1 MSLYTDLDVFL
12 DNLSNKTSNT
22 QLTKKDYFVKTTR
35 GKVPLETYQMNKKIS
50 DKFITKFIEVVKANK
65 DYLKRFYKLSL
76 EVDENLIHFGKNVEP
91 MDTKVINNNKLSKVK
106 NVIRNM
112 HMFGILRDTHSGI
125 DNVHT
130 YYVVMED
137 LFKHNIIDYKIL
149 SPSSR
154 YYIENGRFGSV
165 LSSLYFR
172 ASILN
177 PYLVYSLN
185 VNLLKGKKV
194 FTPTLGWS
202 SYAYGFSESGIE
214 EYVGTDVIPSVCK
227 KTDKFIKKYYPNV
240 EKHIFCQPSEDLLKN
255 TQFINAYSNHFDVV
269 FFSPPYYRLELY
281 EGKKQSTNRYKTY
294 DEWLRK
300 YWENT
305 VKLCYK
311 VLNKGGKMCYIVS
324 GYGSETINEQYDLVK
339 DMNEITQQYFTLKY
353 NLPMYNKNVNVT
365 KHKEPSERILVFYA
379 N

>member
-12 DNLSNKTSNT
+12 KNFSNKNRNT

-35 GKVPLETYQMNKKIS
+35 GKVPLETYQINKKIS
-50 DKFITKFIEVVKANK
+50 DEFIVTFLEVVKAHK

-76 EVDENLIHFGKNVEP
+76 NVDENLIHFGKNVES
-91 MDTKVINNNKLSKVK
+91 MDIKELNNNKLSKVK

-130 YYVVMED
+130 YYLVMED
-137 LFKHNIIDYKIL
+137 LFKNNIIDYKIL

-154 YYIENGRFGSV
+154 HYIENGRFGSV

-177 PYLVYSLN
+177 PYLIYSLN
-185 VNLLKGKKV
+185 INLLKGKRV

-240 EKHIFCQPSEDLLKN
+240 EKNIFCQPSEDLLKN
-255 TQFINAYSNHFDVV
+255 TQFISHYSNHFDVV

-281 EGKKQSTNRYKTY
+281 EGKNQSTTRYKTY
-294 DEWLRK
+294 EEWLSK

-324 GYGSETINEQYDLVK
+324 GYGSDTVNEQYDLVK
-339 DMNEITQQYFTLKY
+339 DMNEITKKYFTLKY
-353 NLPMYNKNVNVT
+353 NLPMFNKNVNVT

>member
-12 DNLSNKTSNT
+12 KNLSNKNINT
-22 QLTKKDYFVKTTR
+22 KLTKKDYFVKTTR
-35 GKVPLETYQMNKKIS
+35 GNVSLETYQINKKIS
-50 DKFITKFIEVVKANK
+50 DEFITKFIEVVKSQK

-76 EVDENLIHFGKNVEP
+76 KVDENLIHFGKNVTP
-91 MDTKVINNNKLSKVK
+91 MDIKDLNNNNLSKIK

-112 HMFGILRDTHSGI
+112 HLFGILRDSHSGI
-125 DNVHT
+125 ENVNT
-130 YYVVMED
+130 YYDVMED
-137 LFKHNIIDYKIL
+137 LFKNNIIDYKML

-154 YYIENGRFGSV
+154 HYIDNGRFGSV

-177 PYLVYSLN
+177 PYLIYSLN
-185 VNLLKGKKV
+185 INLLKGKKV

-202 SYAYGFSESGIE
+202 SYAYGFLESGIE

-227 KTDKFIKKYYPNV
+227 KTDKFIQKYYPNV
-240 EKHIFCQPSEDLLKN
+240 VKNILCQPSEDLLIN
-255 TQFINAYSNHFDVV
+255 TQFITTYSNYFDVV

-281 EGKKQSTNRYKTY
+281 EGKNQSTNRYKTY
-294 DEWLRK
+294 EEWLRK

-311 VLNKGGKMCYIVS
+311 VLYKGGKMCYIIS
-324 GYGSETINEQYDLVK
+324 GYGSDTVNEQYDLVK
-339 DMNEITQQYFTLKY
+339 DLNDITKKYFTLKY

>member
-12 DNLSNKTSNT
+12 KNFSNKNRNT

-35 GKVPLETYQMNKKIS
+35 GKVPLETYQVNKNIS
-50 DKFITKFIEVVKANK
+50 DDFIIKFIDVVKAHT

-76 EVDENLIHFGKNVEP
+76 NVDENLIHFGKNIEP
-91 MDTKVINNNKLSKVK
+91 MDIKELNNNKFSKVK

-130 YYVVMED
+130 YYLVMED
-137 LFKHNIIDYKIL
+137 LFKNNIIDYKIL

-154 YYIENGRFGSV
+154 HYIENGRFGSV

-177 PYLVYSLN
+177 PYLIYSLN
-185 VNLLKGKKV
+185 VNLLKGKRI

-227 KTDKFIKKYYPNV
+227 KTDNFIKKYYPNI
-240 EKHIFCQPSEDLLKN
+240 EKNIFCQPSEDLLKN
-255 TQFINAYSNHFDVV
+255 TQFINTYSNHFDVV

-281 EGKKQSTNRYKTY
+281 EGKNQSTIRYKTY
-294 DEWLRK
+294 EEWLSK

-311 VLNKGGKMCYIVS
+311 VLNKGGKMCYIIS
-324 GYGSETINEQYDLVK
+324 GYGSNTVNEHYDLVK
-339 DMNEITQQYFTLKY
+339 DMNEITKKYFSLKY
-353 NLPMYNKNVNVT
+353 NLPMFNKNVNVT

>member
-12 DNLSNKTSNT
+12 KNFSNKNRNT
-22 QLTKKDYFVKTTR
+22 QLTKKDYFVNTTR
-35 GKVPLETYQMNKKIS
+35 GKVPLETYQINKKIS
-50 DKFITKFIEVVKANK
+50 DEFIVTFLEVIRGHN

-76 EVDENLIHFGKNVEP
+76 DVDENLIHFGKNTEP
-91 MDTKVINNNKLSKVK
+91 MDVKTINNNKLSKVK

-130 YYVVMED
+130 YYLVMED
-137 LFKHNIIDYKIL
+137 LFKNNIIDYKIL

-154 YYIENGRFGSV
+154 HYIENGRFGSV

-177 PYLVYSLN
+177 PYLIYSLN
-185 VNLLKGKKV
+185 INLLKGKRI

-240 EKHIFCQPSEDLLKN
+240 EKNIFCQPSEDLLKN
-255 TQFINAYSNHFDVV
+255 TQFISDYSNHFDVV

-281 EGKKQSTNRYKTY
+281 EGKKQSTTRYTTY
-294 DEWLRK
+294 EEWLSK

-324 GYGSETINEQYDLVK
+324 GYGSDTINEQYDLVK
-339 DMNEITQQYFTLKY
+339 DMNEITKKYFSLKY
-353 NLPMYNKNVNVT
+353 NLPMFNKNVNVT

>member
-1 MSLYTDLDVFL
+1 
-12 DNLSNKTSNT
+12 
-22 QLTKKDYFVKTTR
+22 
-35 GKVPLETYQMNKKIS
+35 VPLETYQINKKIS
-50 DKFITKFIEVVKANK
+50 DEFIVKFIEVVKAHT

-76 EVDENLIHFGKNVEP
+76 NVDENLIHFAKNTEP
-91 MDTKVINNNKLSKVK
+91 MDVKTINNNKLSKVK

-112 HMFGILRDTHSGI
+112 HMFGILRDTASGI

-137 LFKHNIIDYKIL
+137 LFKNNIIDYKLL

-154 YYIENGRFGSV
+154 HYIENGRFGSV

-177 PYLVYSLN
+177 PYLIYSLN
-185 VNLLKGKKV
+185 INLLKGKKI

-240 EKHIFCQPSEDLLKN
+240 EKNIFCQPSEDLLKN
-255 TQFINAYSNHFDVV
+255 TQFISDYSNHFDVV

-281 EGKKQSTNRYKTY
+281 EGKNQSTTRYKTY
-294 DEWLRK
+294 DEWLSK

-324 GYGSETINEQYDLVK
+324 GYGSDTINEQYDLVK
-339 DMNEITQQYFTLKY
+339 DMNEITKKYFTLKY
-353 NLPMYNKNVNVT
+353 NLPMFNKNVNVT

>member
-1 MSLYTDLDVFL
+1 VRAHT
-12 DNLSNKTSNT
+12 
-22 QLTKKDYFVKTTR
+22 
-35 GKVPLETYQMNKKIS
+35 
-50 DKFITKFIEVVKANK
+50 

-76 EVDENLIHFGKNVEP
+76 NVDENLIHFGKNAEP
-91 MDTKVINNNKLSKVK
+91 MDTKELNNNKLSKVK

-130 YYVVMED
+130 YYLVMED
-137 LFKHNIIDYKIL
+137 LFKNNIIDYKML

-154 YYIENGRFGSV
+154 HYIENGRFGSV

-177 PYLVYSLN
+177 PYLIYSLN
-185 VNLLKGKKV
+185 INLLKGKRI

-240 EKHIFCQPSEDLLKN
+240 EKKIFCQPSEDLLKN
-255 TQFINAYSNHFDVV
+255 TQFISHYSNHFDVV

-281 EGKKQSTNRYKTY
+281 EGKNQSTTRYKTY
-294 DEWLRK
+294 EEWLSK

-324 GYGSETINEQYDLVK
+324 GYGSDTVNEQYDLVK
-339 DMNEITQQYFTLKY
+339 DMNEITKKYFTLKY
-353 NLPMYNKNVNVT
+353 NLPMFNKNVNVT

>member
-12 DNLSNKTSNT
+12 KNLSNKNNNT
-22 QLTKKDYFVKTTR
+22 QLSKKDYFVKTTR
-35 GKVPLETYQMNKKIS
+35 GKIPLETYQSNKKIS
-50 DKFITKFIEVVKANK
+50 DDFITTFLQVVQRKK
-65 DYLKRFYKLSL
+65 EYLKRFYKLSL
-76 EVDENLIHFGKNVEP
+76 EIDENLIHFGKNVEP
-91 MDTKVINNNKLSKVK
+91 METKLMNNNKLSKVK

-137 LFKHNIIDYKIL
+137 LFKHNIIDYKML

-154 YYIENGRFGSV
+154 YYIDNGRFGSV

-177 PYLVYSLN
+177 PYLIYSLN
-185 VNLLKGKKV
+185 MNLLKGKKV

-214 EYVGTDVIPSVCK
+214 EYVGTDVMPSVCK

-240 EKHIFCQPSEDLLKN
+240 KKNILCKPSEDLLTD
-255 TQFINAYSNHFDVV
+255 TQFINGYSNHFDVV

-281 EGKKQSTNRYKTY
+281 EGKNQSTNRYNTY
-294 DEWLRK
+294 EEWLIK

-305 VKLCYK
+305 VKLCRK
-311 VLNKGGKMCYIVS
+311 VLHKGGKMCYIVS
-324 GYGSETINEQYDLVK
+324 GYGSDSVSEQYDLVK
-339 DMNEITQQYFTLKY
+339 DMNAITTKYFTLKH